1 MKRARDDRPGSLD
14 GEAAVDGQARGQT
27 GAHRA
32 GCGIGQE
39 RVDGGIEGKANV
51 LDAHAR
57 ARGNRHHGRIGKDGI
72 AEEVHHVE
80 LGELRRL
87 VIGQIAHRERH
98 HEVPHAQQLQHVHV
112 LSRLR
117 HHALNGRN
125 HQQRNVHAGGT
136 LYHRAQVVRMPGHV
150 NQADKLAA
158 GKLELAKA
166 ELSGHASAPFDLQT
180 VGIFAGQRLDKG
192 RLSVVDVSCCS
203 NDNGT
208 LDKLKRGHQRKP
220 ARTASTN
227 ADAHRSRSVSRK
239 SVRTSNSTWSCRT
252 RVTTGVSGS

>member
-1 MKRARDDRPGSLD
+1 M
-14 GEAAVDGQARGQT
+14 
-27 GAHRA
+27 
-32 GCGIGQE
+32 
-39 RVDGGIEGKANV
+39 
-51 LDAHAR
+51 
-57 ARGNRHHGRIGKDGI
+57 
-72 AEEVHHVE
+72 
-80 LGELRRL
+80 
-87 VIGQIAHRERH
+87 
-98 HEVPHAQQLQHVHV
+98 
-112 LSRLR
+112 
-117 HHALNGRN
+117 
-125 HQQRNVHAGGT
+125 
-136 LYHRAQVVRMPGHV
+136 RMPGHV

-208 LDKLKRGHQRKP
+208 LDKLKRGYQRKP

-239 SVRTSNSTWSCRT
+239 KRANVKQHLVVAHACHNRRIGLLYHSAL
-252 RVTTGVSGS
+252 